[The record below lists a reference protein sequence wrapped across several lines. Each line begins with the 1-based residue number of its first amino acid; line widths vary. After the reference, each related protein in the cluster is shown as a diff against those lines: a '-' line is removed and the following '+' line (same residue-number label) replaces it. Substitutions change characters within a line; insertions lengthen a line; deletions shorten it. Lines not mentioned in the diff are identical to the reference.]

1 MRCPRCGGWMKTVVF
16 KPARCPA
23 CGKMVKVIPTL
34 SDIREFWSQ
43 FFQGRGVAFWTF
55 ISAAF
60 LTTVGMIEI
69 SFGEGLMI
77 NYLVDHWFISL
88 IFAIFLGAVLDIV
101 ARTNVEIRDMASTV
115 TGRLPRA
122 LRIWRRGTNIS
133 LIIGMV
139 LAVLI
144 LHPHGV
150 FEYPPAFVFLIIFFL
165 CCFWAAYSFL
175 LTDNFARD
183 IKLRAF
189 FKRLGVD
196 YVADLRRVSMYYLIG
211 SIFSTILFLT
221 LNGVNGLWLWFSSH
235 PLYLLGTRI
244 VIWADRLLSG
254 RPV

>member
-101 ARTNVEIRDMASTV
+101 ARTNVEIRDMA
-115 TGRLPRA
+115 
-122 LRIWRRGTNIS
+122 
-133 LIIGMV
+133 
-139 LAVLI
+139 
-144 LHPHGV
+144 
-150 FEYPPAFVFLIIFFL
+150 
-165 CCFWAAYSFL
+165 
-175 LTDNFARD
+175 
-183 IKLRAF
+183 
-189 FKRLGVD
+189 
-196 YVADLRRVSMYYLIG
+196 
-211 SIFSTILFLT
+211 
-221 LNGVNGLWLWFSSH
+221 
-235 PLYLLGTRI
+235 
-244 VIWADRLLSG
+244 
-254 RPV
+254 

>member
-16 KPARCPA
+16 RPARCPA
-23 CGKMVKVIPTL
+23 CGRLVKVIPTL
-34 SDIREFWSQ
+34 SDVREFLSQ

-55 ISAAF
+55 ISAVF
-60 LTTVGMIEI
+60 LVTIGMVEVSVGD
-69 SFGEGLMI
+69 GLMI
-77 NYLVDHWFISL
+77 EYLRQHWFISL
-88 IFAIFLGAVLDIV
+88 VFSAFFGTTLDLV
-101 ARTNVEIRDMASTV
+101 ARTNVEIRDLASTV

-122 LRIWRRGTNIS
+122 LRIWRRGTNI
-133 LIIGMV
+133 M
-139 LAVLI
+139 LAVGIILAIVI
-144 LHPHGV
+144 LHPRGV

-175 LTDNFARD
+175 LTDEFARD

-211 SIFSTILFLT
+211 TIFSTIVFLT
-221 LNGVNGLWLWFSSH
+221 LNSVTGLWMWFSSH
-235 PLYLLGTRI
+235 PVYLLGCRI
-244 VIWADRLLSG
+244 VVWANRLLSG